1 MPTTLTIVDI
11 GLILVGVFLLQ
22 RAFGRKRSG
31 PLPPGPKGLPI
42 IGNVLDMPT
51 GHEWETFATWGE
63 RWGDI
68 VSVNLL
74 GQTMVILNSPKLALE
89 MLDKKSAIYSDRP
102 TLTMGGE
109 LAGWDR
115 TLVLLR
121 YGTVFR
127 ETRRLFSQ
135 LIGSRKHVERFHS
148 LFEAETRKFLYR
160 LMRHPDDVGKQV
172 RKTAGSII
180 LMMSHGYK
188 VQEEED
194 VIVNTVDEAVDQFSK
209 ATAPGAFLVDV
220 FPILKYVPSWM
231 PGTEWKKKAAAWRAK
246 IDEMCDLPYNLAK
259 DQMAAGT
266 AKHSFVTSAL
276 EEGVTP
282 ERERIVKNAASSLY
296 SGGADT
302 TVSAICS
309 FFLAMTCFPE
319 AQQKAQEEIDAVI
332 GPDRLPTLADRD
344 RLPYVNA
351 LCMEVL
357 RWNPVVPLGVPHRL
371 CEDDVQSGCFI
382 PKDAIVIA
390 NVWKFLHDRQLYTDP
405 YEFNPDRFIAQPG
418 RDAEQD
424 PREFA
429 FGFGRRICPG
439 LHLADASIFLSC
451 AMSLAAF
458 KISKVVE
465 DGKVIEPA
473 IEYTSGTISHPAPFR
488 CSIKP
493 RSEKA
498 EALILHEYADLE

>member
-1 MPTTLTIVDI
+1 MPTSLTIVDI
-11 GLILVGVFLLQ
+11 GLILIGIFLLQ
-22 RAFGRKRSG
+22 RAFGWRHPG
-31 PLPPGPKGLPI
+31 PLPPGPQGLPI

-148 LFEAETRKFLYR
+148 LFEVETRKFLYR

-194 VIVNTVDEAVDQFSK
+194 IIVNTVDEAVDQFSK
-209 ATAPGAFLVDV
+209 FTAPGAFLVDV

-231 PGTEWKKKAAAWRAK
+231 PGTEWKKKAVAWRAK
-246 IDEMCDLPYNLAK
+246 IDEMCDLPYNFVRE
-259 DQMAAGT
+259 QMAAGT
-266 AKHSFVTSAL
+266 ARPSFVTSAL
-276 EEGVTP
+276 EEGISF

-296 SGGADT
+296 GAGADT

-319 AQQKAQEEIDAVI
+319 MQQKAQEEIDAVI

-357 RWNPVVPLGVPHRL
+357 RWNPVAPLGVPHRL
-371 CEDDVQSGCFI
+371 CEDDVQSGYFI

-390 NVWKFLHDRQLYTDP
+390 NVWKFLHDRQLYTKP
-405 YEFNPDRFIAQPG
+405 FEFNPDRFIAQPG
-418 RDAEQD
+418 RGAEQD

-439 LHLADASIFLSC
+439 LHMADASLFLSC
-451 AMSLAAF
+451 AMSLAVF
-458 KISKVVE
+458 DISKIIE
-465 DGKVIEPA
+465 DGKVIEPV

-498 EALILHEYADLE
+498 EALILHEHADQE